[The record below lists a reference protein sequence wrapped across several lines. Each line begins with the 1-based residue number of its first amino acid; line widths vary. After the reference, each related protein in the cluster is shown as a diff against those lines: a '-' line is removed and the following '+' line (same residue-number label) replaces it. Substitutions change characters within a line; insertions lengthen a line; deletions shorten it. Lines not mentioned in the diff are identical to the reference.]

1 MATDPIQLAQQLEDL
16 NKEFNKL
23 DASISSI
30 ASKLSGKLKLDDTL
44 RKSVSQ
50 ARDLTKAFADGEKV
64 TGRIEKQLKSSR
76 DAIEKSILKEIE
88 LRARGL
94 KKAADNLVIQRQVL
108 YQVDAQLRTLQKI
121 NEEYQKQ
128 NNLFALMGSKLKD
141 FGKSLKEFFSVAS
154 IFKMLID
161 GALRFNKVSVD
172 ISKNL
177 DYGANNANRI
187 TNEMVRMTRSSDN
200 INVTLANAAEA
211 MGQLNSATGFN
222 VELSRDT
229 LETQIMLTKQLGL
242 SGDEAAVVYKFSLLT
257 GKSSFQLEKSLS
269 RAYVANKNA
278 LKVGTSYKEVLATL
292 SRTSGELAVSLGTNP
307 NVLAKAV
314 VQAKAFGTTLEQTK
328 SQGDALLDFETSLEN
343 ELKAELLTGEQLNLE
358 RARAAALAGDQ
369 VALAQELNSQG
380 MTLAKFEKMNVLAR
394 RAYAQAVGLS
404 SDELADQLRKQ
415 KMAIE
420 SGKSLA
426 QLTQEEA
433 DEAKK
438 RQNIQDKFNQGILKL
453 QDTIG
458 NLLAG
463 PLGAFIDSL
472 ANGLNYVNKIFS
484 VFGKMGGLISKFF
497 GGKVGGFLGDI
508 ASVATI
514 GALVALVS
522 RSLTKGTFGNPMITQ
537 DVSNATGGGSITD
550 MILGKKSG
558 GRFKKGG
565 GRVPKGGRTGG
576 MLGKAGKLS
585 KLAKGTGYL
594 SLLGAGVDLAGNL
607 SDENRSTGN
616 ALGKTLDQNKFTA
629 AGAGIGAALG
639 TPFFGVGAV
648 PGAVIGAG
656 IGGLLDFALGD
667 ATQIVED
674 GIASAGRGPFTIIDS
689 YGSTAVTKQGDGLA
703 VSPNINNGGGGN
715 SAVIAAINDLK
726 NAIINR
732 PMTINMD
739 SRQVGSVLV
748 QSSYK
753 SA

>member
-1 MATDPIQLAQQLEDL
+1 MAVDPAQLAQQLEDL
-16 NKEFNKL
+16 NKEL
-23 DASISSI
+23 DKVEASIKSI
-30 ASKLSGKLKLDDTL
+30 ASNLTGKLKLDDVL
-44 RKSVSQ
+44 RKSSQ
-50 ARDLTKAFADGEKV
+50 AAKDLADEFEKGENVSKK
-64 TGRIEKQLKSSR
+64 IQKQLNTTR
-76 DAIEKSILKEIE
+76 DAIEKNLLKEVE
-88 LRARGL
+88 YRAKGNRL
-94 KKAADNLVIQRQVL
+94 EANNLVLQRQVL
-108 YQVDAQLRTLQKI
+108 YQIDAQLRTLQKI

-128 NNLFALMGSKLKD
+128 NNLFTLLGSKLKD
-141 FGKSLKEFFSVAS
+141 FGKSIKEFFSVAS

-172 ISKNL
+172 IGKNL
-177 DYGANNANRI
+177 DYGADNANRV
-187 TNEMVRMTRSSDN
+187 TNEMVRMARSSDN

-222 VELSRDT
+222 VELSRDV

-257 GKSSFQLEKSLS
+257 GKSSSQFEKSLS
-269 RAYVANKNA
+269 RAYVTNKNA

-292 SRTSGELAVSLGTNP
+292 SKTSGELAVSLGTNP

-314 VQAKAFGTTLEQTK
+314 VQAKAFGTTLEQVK

-369 VALAQELNSQG
+369 VALAQELNNQG

-394 RAYAQAVGLS
+394 RSYAQALGLS

-438 RQNIQDKFNQGILKL
+438 RQDIQTKFNEGILKL

-472 ANGLNYVNKIFS
+472 ANGLDYVNKIFS

-497 GGKVGGFLGDI
+497 GGKVGDFLGDI
-508 ASVATI
+508 ASVVTI

-522 RSLTKGTFGNPMITQ
+522 RSLTKGTLGNPMIIQ
-537 DVSNATGGGSITD
+537 DISSVTGGGSITD
-550 MILGKKSG
+550 MIFGKKSG
-558 GRFKKGG
+558 GQFKKGG
-565 GRVPKGGRTGG
+565 GKVPKGGRTGG
-576 MLGKAGKLS
+576 MLGKAG

-594 SLLGAGVDLAGNL
+594 SLLGAGVDLASNL

-629 AGAGIGAALG
+629 AGAGVGAALG
-639 TPFFGVGAV
+639 SLFFGVGAA
-648 PGAVIGAG
+648 PGAIAGAG
-656 IGGLLDFALGD
+656 IGGLLDWALGD

-674 GIASAGRGPFTIIDS
+674 GIASANRGPFTIIDS
-689 YGSTAVTKQGDGLA
+689 YGSTAVTSKGDGLA
-703 VSPNINNGGGGN
+703 VSPNINSGGGDS

-726 NAIINR
+726 TALMNR
-732 PMTINMD
+732 PITISMD
-739 SRQVGSVLV
+739 SRQVGSALV